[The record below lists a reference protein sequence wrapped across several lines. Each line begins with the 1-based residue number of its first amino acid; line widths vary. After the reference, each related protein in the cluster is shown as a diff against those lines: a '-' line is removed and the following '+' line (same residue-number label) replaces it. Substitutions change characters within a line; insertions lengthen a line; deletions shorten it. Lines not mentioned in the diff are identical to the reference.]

1 MTFFPIFIPAGDETD
16 YIFPEWVETL
26 LMIGLSSIIAGIV
39 ALLVCFAADIV
50 FDRPVPDKWE
60 GLVLLVLIGGFAL
73 FLITLPIMLLTG
85 QPVE

>member
-1 MTFFPIFIPAGDETD
+1 MTFFPIFIPAGDETEC
-16 YIFPEWVETL
+16 IFPGWVD
-26 LMIGLSSIIAGIV
+26 GLFTIALISIIIGIV
-39 ALLVCFAADIV
+39 ALMACFAADVV

-60 GLVLLVLIGGFAL
+60 GLVLLVLFGGIAL

>member
-16 YIFPEWVETL
+16 YIYPGWVQGLVTIAL
-26 LMIGLSSIIAGIV
+26 ISICIGMV
-39 ALLVCFAADIV
+39 ALLACSMAVIV

-60 GLVLLVLIGGFAL
+60 KRTILVLVGGLAL
-73 FLITLPIMLLTG
+73 FIITLPIMMLTG